1 MKEKDELMKI
11 KNTKENLSKMKT
23 SAEKRVHA
31 VLLEDILSTIST
43 PTVVVACTSCHLFT
57 ESGHFLLLFAA
68 VAW

>member
-43 PTVVVACTSCHLFT
+43 PTVVLKIDIEGYECKVVL
-57 ESGHFLLLFAA
+57 
-68 VAW
+68 

>member
-11 KNTKENLSKMKT
+11 KNTKENRSKMNT

-43 PTVVVACTSCHLFT
+43 PTVVLKMDIEGYECKVVL
-57 ESGHFLLLFAA
+57 
-68 VAW
+68 